1 MRGRIAP
8 GQQAMPGKI
17 FINYRRDDSSGTA
30 GRLAEHLERAFGRK
44 HLFMDVEH
52 IPPGVDFVAYLNNQ
66 LAACEVFLAVIGP
79 NWMEARG
86 AGRRRLDDP
95 NDFVA
100 TEIAAALTRDIRV
113 IPVLIDGARM
123 PGADE
128 LPDPLKPLARRQALE
143 LRNAQFGRDADALIE
158 KIRAAYHG
166 EQAIPWRWPVVTA
179 GVVALLVAGWIAL
192 HQIGMPVW
200 PWTSGTASG
209 PARERQTTTIAPGPE
224 RQTSPPS
231 QPTPI
236 GPSQPEQQATA
247 QGNEVID
254 CKIAG
259 GAQAARPAAEPLVP
273 MAGALAGD
281 RWWKL
286 AGNGGCRFVKGKL
299 DLFTHNGSVLVG
311 ASNTMIRQD
320 FTYSMHAKLVSGDTE
335 LGFGLV
341 FGLADPDNYF
351 LFAKRTQGDYRLTQ
365 QRGGKEGVILPWTPS
380 KLISPV
386 WTSQQLRAISE
397 GPFISLMVDDNTL
410 QQVRIDRAPWGS
422 VGVFVDSP
430 GLTVDFSDVAFGPR
444 S

>member
-1 MRGRIAP
+1 
-8 GQQAMPGKI
+8 MPGKI

-44 HLFMDVEH
+44 RLFMDVDH

-66 LAACEVFLAVIGP
+66 LAACEVLLAVIGP

-100 TEIAAALTRDIRV
+100 TEIAAALARDIRV

-143 LRNAQFGRDADALIE
+143 LRNAQFGRDAEALIE
-158 KIRAAYHG
+158 KIRAAHQG

-179 GVVALLVAGWIAL
+179 GVVALLAAGWIAL

-200 PWTSGTASG
+200 PWTSGRD
-209 PARERQTTTIAPGPE
+209 PAPAPERQVTTIAPGPE
-224 RQTSPPS
+224 RQ
-231 QPTPI
+231 
-236 GPSQPEQQATA
+236 QATA
-247 QGNEVID
+247 PGEVID
-254 CKIAG
+254 CYIAG
-259 GAQAARPAAEPLVP
+259 GAQGAARPAAEPLLP

-299 DLFTHNGSVLVG
+299 DLFTHKGSVLVG
-311 ASNTMIRQD
+311 ASNTMIRRD
-320 FTYSMHAKLVSGDTE
+320 FTYLMRAELVSGDTE

-365 QRGGKEGVILPWTPS
+365 QRGGKEEVILPWTPS

-386 WTSQQLRAISE
+386 LTSQQLRVISE

-430 GLTVDFSDVAFGPR
+430 GLTVNFSDVSFGPR

>member
-1 MRGRIAP
+1 MRPRIAP
-8 GQQAMPGKI
+8 GRQAMPGKI

-44 HLFMDVEH
+44 RLFMDVEH

-100 TEIAAALTRDIRV
+100 TEIAAALARDIRV

-143 LRNAQFGRDADALIE
+143 LRNAQFGRDAEALIE
-158 KIRAAYHG
+158 KIRAAHQG
-166 EQAIPWRWPVVTA
+166 EQAIPWRWPVAAV

-200 PWTSGTASG
+200 PWTSGTDSA
-209 PARERQTTTIAPGPE
+209 PAQERQAS
-224 RQTSPPS
+224 RPS
-231 QPTPI
+231 QPEPPPI
-236 GPSQPEQQATA
+236 RPSQPEQQAIA
-247 QGNEVID
+247 QGDEEID

-299 DLFTHNGSVLVG
+299 NLFTHKGSVLVG
-311 ASNTMIRQD
+311 ASNTMIRRD
-320 FTYSMHAKLVSGDTE
+320 FTYLMRAELVSGDPE

-351 LFAKRTQGDYRLTQ
+351 LFAKRTQGDYRLVQ
-365 QRGGKEGVILPWTPS
+365 QRGGKEEVILPWTPS
-380 KLISPV
+380 RLISPV
-386 WTSQQLRAISE
+386 GTSQRLRVISE
-397 GPFISLMVDDNTL
+397 GRFVNLMVDDNML
-410 QQVRIDRAPWGS
+410 QQARIDREPWGS

-430 GLTVDFSDVAFGPR
+430 GLTVNFSDVAFGPR